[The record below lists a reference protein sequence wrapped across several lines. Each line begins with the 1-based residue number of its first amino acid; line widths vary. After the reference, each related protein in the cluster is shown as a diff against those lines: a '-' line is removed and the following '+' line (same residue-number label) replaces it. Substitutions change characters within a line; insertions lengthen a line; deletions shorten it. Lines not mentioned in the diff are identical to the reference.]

1 MQTTNEPNAH
11 AGPTAERLTWD
22 RVRGDRLAL
31 LYRQSLQAA
40 VVSLLVAG
48 LVGVT
53 FWSDGDHLRVAA
65 WLGLVALSSTVRM
78 ALFARYHLKVPSSA
92 EILAWEKPY
101 LVTLLVSSLIWGV
114 GIVWALPHDS
124 LLHEAIAFGFLM
136 GMAGGALSVYSAI
149 RMLALATITAILLP
163 LTLWM
168 AIEGGPIRNAMT
180 LAALIYFLSAWRA
193 TRILSSSLQQNFE
206 KTYALHD
213 AKEAAERLASTDALT
228 GISNRRAFFE
238 HAAITF
244 HYCRRNKKP
253 VAAMLIDIDH
263 FKRINDTRGHAVGDL
278 ALQHVAQMLRT
289 VLRKSDLCCRLGGEE
304 FAVLLPDTK
313 LADARHVAEKLR
325 AAIADQPLP
334 LPGTTMPLSITVSV
348 GVADGCDELEV
359 LLERADSAM
368 YAAKHAG
375 RNRVATPQETCDRV
389 AG

>member
-1 MQTTNEPNAH
+1 MQNLTDTNAL
-11 AGPTAERLTWD
+11 AGPTSDRLTWD

-31 LYRQSLQAA
+31 LYQQSPQAA
-40 VVSLLVAG
+40 IVSLLVAC

-53 FWSDGDHLRVAA
+53 FWSDGDHTRIAA
-65 WLGLVALSSTVRM
+65 WLGLVALSSAVRM
-78 ALFARYHLKVPSSA
+78 VLFASYYSRQPDSA
-92 EILAWEKPY
+92 AILAWEKPY

-114 GIVWALPHDS
+114 GIVWAVPRDS
-124 LLHEAIAFGFLM
+124 LLHEAIGFGFLM

-163 LTLWM
+163 LALWM
-168 AIEGGPIRNAMT
+168 VLEGGAIRYSMAF
-180 LAALIYFLSAWRA
+180 AALLYFLSAWRA
-193 TRILSSSLQQNFE
+193 TRVLSSSLQQNFE

-228 GISNRRAFFE
+228 GLSNRRAFFE

-244 HYCRRNKKP
+244 HYCRRNRKP
-253 VAAMLIDIDH
+253 VAAMLIDIDQ

-278 ALQHVAQMLRT
+278 ALQHVAQMLRG

-313 LADARHVAEKLR
+313 LADASHVAEKLR

-334 LPGTTMPLSITVSV
+334 LPGANMPLSITVSV
-348 GVADGCDELEV
+348 GVAEGCSELEA

-368 YAAKHAG
+368 YAAKNAG
-375 RNRVATPQETCDRV
+375 RNRVATPQETSATV
-389 AG
+389 